1 MSNKTNGD
9 HPTTD
14 RLSEH
19 AHESVD
25 KTAGTAAKAEER
37 HRHETEDAQAR
48 VSDMGQK
55 GKRRSEEALHS
66 VSHFV
71 EENPLTSLGIAFA
84 AGALLSSLRRRS

>member
-1 MSNKTNGD
+1 MVNTMSNKTNGD

-55 GKRRSEEALHS
+55 GKRRSR
-66 VSHFV
+66 
-71 EENPLTSLGIAFA
+71 PK
-84 AGALLSSLRRRS
+84 RP